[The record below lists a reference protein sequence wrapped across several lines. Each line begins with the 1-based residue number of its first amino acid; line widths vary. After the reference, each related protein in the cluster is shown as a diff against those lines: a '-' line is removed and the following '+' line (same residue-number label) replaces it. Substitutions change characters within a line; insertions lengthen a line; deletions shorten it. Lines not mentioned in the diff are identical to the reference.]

1 MIGNGDE
8 VGTSCPSGRIYLWST
23 ADPSA
28 VRVIDASGQPDGE
41 RAAVAFDGSWIAVG
55 HDNGVIE
62 LFDVASGARRAT
74 LQAHEHAVQG
84 MHALADGGLVSCSLD
99 NVVRRWSPS
108 LEPRGAW
115 RASSSIGLLDAMIDP
130 RNRFAIA
137 GGDDDALHRWELP
150 SGRELPPLPGHTDSI
165 WSVDISAD
173 GAHAATASSDGSARL
188 WSTANWSS
196 VPLRGPDGP

>member
-1 MIGNGDE
+1 
-8 VGTSCPSGRIYLWST
+8 
-23 ADPSA
+23 
-28 VRVIDASGQPDGE
+28 
-41 RAAVAFDGSWIAVG
+41 
-55 HDNGVIE
+55 
-62 LFDVASGARRAT
+62 
-74 LQAHEHAVQG
+74 
-84 MHALADGGLVSCSLD
+84 
-99 NVVRRWSPS
+99 
-108 LEPRGAW
+108 
-115 RASSSIGLLDAMIDP
+115 MIDP

-196 VPLRGPDGP
+196 VPLRGPDGPVRSVAFSPDGTQLATGHDRGAILIWDVATGHLVRRLGELEAGDGGTCDELAHASWHDEVERDIVARACGEPDGAGFDRVSHRAHLDLVGVDLVERW